1 MRNDSGNNS
10 KAWIL
15 TGYITLENAGI
26 ADVNRCRELGNRGS
40 RDRSE
45 KKISP
50 PAATTKTQSN
60 FHTYQNNNCGPI
72 KMMTDPKDL
81 QIFGMPAVRG
91 RWIFVL
97 LGLVAL
103 LCMGTVYSWSI
114 FRSPLQELLKINATE
129 SLLPFTVLLL
139 LFSLLMPVAGFQLQ
153 RLGASKMM
161 ALGGIVMGVGYVLS
175 GFASNT
181 LVLTITYGVI
191 AGAGIGIAY
200 GVPLAVSAQWF
211 PDKKGLAV
219 GLTVIGFGLSPL
231 VTAPL
236 AKSAIASFGV
246 LHTFTILGVAFATII
261 VAISTIMQLPPK
273 GWQPPGW
280 EPLTP
285 SIASADNNAEKLWQ
299 LPSFYT
305 LWFCYAI
312 STFAG
317 LSAIGISSS
326 VAQEIIKL
334 KPETAAITV
343 SVFAVFNGLGR
354 PLFGWLADRL
364 QPRRAASI
372 SYVLIL
378 IASILMLHAKEGQVF
393 TYMAAFCTFWLC
405 LGGWLALAP
414 TATLKL
420 FNSANY
426 AKNYGMV
433 FTAYGVGALLGT
445 MIAGQIRDLFGSYTY
460 AFYPTAI
467 LAVLGIILA
476 EFKLRHSSAP

>member
-1 MRNDSGNNS
+1 MINTND
-10 KAWIL
+10 L
-15 TGYITLENAGI
+15 
-26 ADVNRCRELGNRGS
+26 
-40 RDRSE
+40 
-45 KKISP
+45 
-50 PAATTKTQSN
+50 
-60 FHTYQNNNCGPI
+60 H
-72 KMMTDPKDL
+72 
-81 QIFGMPAVRG
+81 IFGMPAVKG

-114 FRSPLQELLKINATE
+114 FRSPLQELLKINATQ

-161 ALGGIVMGVGYVLS
+161 ALGGIIMGGGYVLS

-191 AGAGIGIAY
+191 AGSGVGIAY

-236 AKSAIASFGV
+236 AKSAIATFGV
-246 LHTFTILGVAFATII
+246 LPTFIILGATFAIII
-261 VAISTIMQLPPK
+261 VAISTVMQLPPK

-285 SIASADNNAEKLWQ
+285 AVASADSNAEKLWQ
-299 LPSFYT
+299 LPSFYI
-305 LWFCYAI
+305 LWSCYAI
-312 STFAG
+312 GTFAG

-326 VAQEIIKL
+326 VAQEVIKL
-334 KPETAAITV
+334 TPETAALTV
-343 SVFAVFNGLGR
+343 SLFAMFNGLGR

-364 QPRRAASI
+364 QPRRAATI

-378 IASILMLHAKEGQVF
+378 IASILMLHAKAGQVF
-393 TYMAAFCTFWLC
+393 TYIFAFSTFWLC

-414 TATLKL
+414 TATLQL
-420 FNSANY
+420 FNPANY

-445 MIAGQIRDLFGSYTY
+445 TIAGQIRDLLGSYTY

-476 EFKLRHSSAP
+476 EFKLRHSSVQNAQPTSNPMD